1 VADDRGFADS
11 AAGGPD
17 RMAAPQSDGPA
28 RIYGT
33 PVSPMKDGWAAQQQ
47 LARDVEQLRRSWD
60 DE

>member
-1 VADDRGFADS
+1 M
-11 AAGGPD
+11 P
-17 RMAAPQSDGPA
+17 APQSDGPA

-33 PVSPMKDGWAAQQQ
+33 PVSAMKDGWAAQQQ